1 MFVAGTVIAHF
12 TLEKEIGRGGQGAV
26 YRAED
31 QRSGKKVALKV
42 LRVGTEV
49 PQKMFER
56 FQREADITRKLDHPG
71 ICAVYENGTEGD
83 IAWISMRLLTGQPLS
98 RTWAPLA
105 DSTNET
111 LLFESED
118 GGGVKVRALSTPSP
132 APTALPVDSPL
143 AAKGSAAAVR
153 EAARVIEACA
163 RALHAAHEVGVI
175 HRDVK
180 PSNIMITASG
190 DPIILD
196 FGLARDADDDQA
208 SLTLSGTAVG
218 TPSYMAPEQ
227 LRGAGTPIGRGVD
240 VWALGVTL
248 FESLAHRRPFE
259 AATREGLYR
268 AILAEEPS
276 PVRAGHPEIPEDLE
290 AIVLKCL
297 EKNPADRYAT
307 ALELAEDLHRLRM
320 GEPVLAR
327 RANIVIRF
335 SRWCARSPGLAALV
349 LGSFFVLGIS
359 LGIAAVFAKK
369 QSDSATALQGALNE
383 TRREKEQKELAL
395 RRADASLIAAKALA
409 LVDRDP
415 ATALAL
421 GIEASRRGAGTAA
434 DTAMLSALGVLN
446 EVRTFDAPGL
456 VALRRAGPV
465 LVGLFER
472 DGKRVAD
479 VLDPNSGRVIRP
491 LGACDSVATCAD
503 SPTVAL
509 LTREANAVRAVRW
522 IDVESGSNTDV
533 PSILLSDTR
542 TFAPSPDGRLVVR
555 VGADRAWSVH
565 RAGDWTEVGR
575 GTLATRT
582 DDIDAWFLDS
592 ETVAFRHNAGAFSF
606 IEVRDAAGRLPAT
619 RIATPGITDARPL
632 LVAPSLL
639 AVAQNDRVVL
649 HDLRGV
655 APQVPLAGHRDDVT
669 ALTLVGRS
677 GFFASSSLDGTI
689 RLWATRTG
697 AAGSVLRGI
706 PGPILTLCDAGDDR
720 GLLSLGGGSVVTLW
734 DRRSGHPVTAAE
746 FTRSRGARG
755 ETHLAASGNHA
766 FRSSTA
772 GGGFTSLDRWTRGAS
787 EPVRGQ
793 NRVAF
798 GNIAAVS
805 ADGRVGAI
813 EESANRRRRRVAF
826 VDLTQASTPTLATF
840 SAPGDID
847 SIRLAYDGT
856 AAAISVSTDGE
867 SYVEVLNL
875 KTNTRTR
882 IAALTD
888 VHGWSADGRLLFG
901 AFQSTEAVTQVHG
914 AVGAA
919 DGKPV
924 FTCTTTE
931 TFDAV
936 LPLPDGRT
944 FVAMTRNGALYRGT
958 AEGCVPWIDRTHR
971 STANLR
977 MQTTGAHVVTFS
989 DDRDVA
995 VWDAATGAEV
1005 MRIRIGQAVIEDAAL
1020 TDDGGR
1026 LVVATSDGRITD
1038 WPMDVR
1044 AFAETRLPRR
1054 LSDSDLRM
1062 FGVVP

>member
-105 DSTNET
+105 DSKNET

-118 GGGVKVRALSTPSP
+118 GGGVNVRALSTPSP
-132 APTALPVDSPL
+132 VPIALSVDSPL

-163 RALHAAHEVGVI
+163 RALHAAHEVGVV

-180 PSNIMITASG
+180 PSNVMITASG

-196 FGLARDADDDQA
+196 FGLARDAEDDQA

-227 LRGAGTPIGRGVD
+227 LRGTGTPIGRGVD
-240 VWALGVTL
+240 IWALGVTL

-268 AILAEEPS
+268 AILSEEPS

-421 GIEASRRGAGTAA
+421 GLEASRRGAGTAA

-465 LVGLFER
+465 LVGLFDRE
-472 DGKRVAD
+472 GKRVAD
-479 VLDPNSGRVIRP
+479 VVDPNSGRVIRP
-491 LGACDSVATCAD
+491 LGTCDAVATCAEA
-503 SPTVAL
+503 PTVAL

-522 IDVESGSNTDV
+522 VDAESGSQTDV
-533 PSILLSDTR
+533 PSVLLSDTR

-565 RAGDWTEVGR
+565 RTEDWTEVGR
-575 GTLATRT
+575 GILATRT
-582 DDIDAWFLDS
+582 DDIDAWFLDA

-606 IEVRDAAGRLPAT
+606 IEVRDAAGRLQAA

-632 LVAPSLL
+632 LVGPTLI

-649 HDLRGV
+649 HDLRGI
-655 APQVPLAGHRDDVT
+655 APQVPLAGHRDDIT
-669 ALTLVGRS
+669 SLTLVGRS
-677 GFFASSSLDGTI
+677 GYFASSSLDGTI

-697 AAGSVLRGI
+697 AAGTVLRGT
-706 PGPILTLCDAGDDR
+706 PGPILALCDAGDDR
-720 GLLSLGGGSVVTLW
+720 GLLSLGGGSLVTLW

-746 FTRSRGARG
+746 FTRSRGSRG
-755 ETHLAASGNHA
+755 ETHISTSGDHA
-766 FRSSTA
+766 FRMSSA
-772 GGGFTSLDRWTRGAS
+772 GGGITSLDRWTRGTTEAI
-787 EPVRGQ
+787 RGQ

-798 GNIAAVS
+798 GDIAAVS
-805 ADGRVGAI
+805 ADGRVGAL
-813 EESANRRRRRVAF
+813 EEATNRRRRRVTF
-826 VDLTQASTPTLATF
+826 VDLTQPSTPTLANV
-840 SAPGDID
+840 
-847 SIRLAYDGT
+847 
-856 AAAISVSTDGE
+856 AAAGEIGSVRLSDDGAVAAVVVRTETE
-867 SYVEVLNL
+867 SYVEVINL
-875 KTNTRTR
+875 KANTRTR
-882 IAALTD
+882 ITALTD
-888 VHGWSADGRLLFG
+888 AHGWSADGRLLFG
-901 AFQSTEAVTQVHG
+901 AFTSTGDGMRVYG
-914 AVGAA
+914 AVDAST
-919 DGKPV
+919 GKPE
-924 FTCTTTE
+924 FTCPVKE
-931 TFDAV
+931 DFDA
-936 LPLPDGRT
+936 LIPFPDGRG
-944 FVAMTRNGALYRGT
+944 FVAMTRDGALHRGS
-958 AEGCVPWIDRTHR
+958 ASGCAPWIDRTHR
-971 STANLR
+971 STAKLR
-977 MQTTGAHVVTFS
+977 IQTTGAHIVTFS

-995 VWDAATGAEV
+995 VWDATTGAEV

-1026 LVVATSDGRITD
+1026 LMVATSDGRITD